1 MIVNVAMRSWP
12 DIPLQGCPVD
22 ATDLDCDGDTDVIDV
37 VRLVNVAFRSGD
49 PATQICDPCAP

>member
-12 DIPLQGCPVD
+12 DIPLQGCPVV

-37 VRLVNVAFRSGD
+37 VRMVNVAFRSGD
-49 PATQICDPCAP
+49 PAVQICDPCAP